1 MSVPNILPPCKLIE
15 LDLSGVEAVILGWYA
30 ARLTNDPT
38 VIRFAKL
45 GLHALVASHLLRKP
59 PDMSWPDVQIADYFQ
74 SVKKAHPDEYDTCK
88 RTVHGTGYGMTPE
101 GMVLMFPHVYH
112 DLAHAQRI
120 QRVYFDACPP
130 VPAFQLDV
138 KKRAARYNKLGGN
151 PKPGLDILS
160 DTNAH
165 VYGYQH
171 EFYNVVEYR
180 KLSPGQARALRSGR
194 TTIDPKLVVDI
205 NGFPYV
211 MKWGPDS
218 KRALA
223 FYPQSTNSGGL
234 NEIQIELFDEPD
246 SPTYIGDFFYG
257 RTPLRAPIHDSLF
270 MECPW
275 RKLDRL
281 LERAFTAMLR
291 PYEEMPMRPDW
302 QMGAYLTVGV
312 EGKIGDDWEHM
323 DKIPTPT
330 LEALGL
336 HNEIGLA
343 GDGTYFPAEES
354 EEEDVVELR
363 TAVA

>member
-1 MSVPNILPPCKLIE
+1 MANVLPPCKLIE

-59 PDMSWPDVQIADYFQ
+59 PDMGWPDPQIADYFQ
-74 SVKKAHPDEYDTCK
+74 AIKKAHPDEYDTCK

-101 GMVLMFPHVYH
+101 GMVLMFPDVYES
-112 DLAHAQRI
+112 LSHAQKI

-138 KKRAARYNKLGGN
+138 KTRAAKKNRLGG
-151 PKPGLDILS
+151 PVEPGKTILT

-165 VYGYQH
+165 VFGYDH
-171 EFYNVVEYR
+171 EFFNVVEYR
-180 KLSPGQARALRSGR
+180 KLSAGQVRALKLQRS
-194 TTIDPKLVVDI
+194 TISVPVVDI
-205 NGFPYV
+205 NGVPHAA
-211 MKWGPDS
+211 KWGPDS

-223 FYPQSTNSGGL
+223 FYPQSTNAGGL
-234 NEIQIELFDEPD
+234 NEIEVELFDEPD
-246 SPTYIGDFFYG
+246 GATYIGDFFYG

-270 MECPW
+270 MECPF
-275 RKLDRL
+275 RKVDRL

-291 PYEEMPMRPDW
+291 PYEEMPMKPEW
-302 QMGAYLTVGV
+302 GMGAFLTVGV
-312 EGKIGDDWEHM
+312 EGKIGDDWAHM
-323 DKIPTPT
+323 TKIPTPT

-336 HNEIGLA
+336 SNVIGVA
-343 GDGTYFPAEES
+343 GDGTYFPADDAED
-354 EEEDVVELR
+354 EDVIELR

>member
-1 MSVPNILPPCKLIE
+1 MNVLPPCKLIE

-30 ARLTNDPT
+30 ARLTNDPS
-38 VIRFAKL
+38 VIRWAKL

-59 PDMSWPDVQIADYFQ
+59 PDAAWPDADIAAYFQ
-74 SVKKAHPDEYDTCK
+74 SLKKAHPDEYDTCK

-101 GMVLMFPHVYH
+101 GMVLMFPQTYT
-112 DLAHAQRI
+112 DLKHAQKI
-120 QRVYFDACPP
+120 QKVYFDACPP

-138 KKRAARYNKLGGN
+138 KKRAAKMNRLGGVVR
-151 PKPGLDILS
+151 PGETILT
-160 DTNAH
+160 DVNAH
-165 VYGYQH
+165 VFGYEH
-171 EFYNVVEYR
+171 EFFNVVEYR
-180 KLSPGQARALRSGR
+180 KLSPGQARAVKERRS
-194 TTIDPKLVVDI
+194 TIDSKLVVDI
-205 NGFPYV
+205 NGQPYA

-234 NEIQIELFDEPD
+234 NEIQIELFDEPE
-246 SPTYIGDFFYG
+246 SPTFIGNYFYG

-270 MECPW
+270 MECPF
-275 RKLDRL
+275 RKVDSL

-291 PYEEMPMRPDW
+291 PYEEMPLRPEW
-302 QMGAYLTVGV
+302 NLGAYLTVGV

-323 DKIPTPT
+323 EKLPTPT

-336 HNEIGLA
+336 TNQLGVA
-343 GDGTYFPAEES
+343 NDGVYFPADEED
-354 EEEDVVELR
+354 EEDVIELR

>member
-1 MSVPNILPPCKLIE
+1 MANILPPCKLVE

-30 ARLTNDPT
+30 ARLTGDPS

-45 GLHALVASHLLRKP
+45 GLHALVASHLLKRP
-59 PDMSWPDVQIADYFQ
+59 PDMSWPDLQIADYFQ
-74 SVKKAHPDEYDTCK
+74 ALKKSNPDEYDTCK

-101 GMVLMFPHVYH
+101 GMVLMFPQTYT
-112 DLAHAQRI
+112 DLAHATRI
-120 QRVYFDACPP
+120 QKVYFDACPP

-138 KKRAARYNKLGGN
+138 KMRAAKKNLLGGL

-171 EFYNVVEYR
+171 EFFNVVEYR
-180 KLSPGQARALRSGR
+180 KLSPGQARALKAQRSKI
-194 TTIDPKLVVDI
+194 TVPIWDI
-205 NGFPYV
+205 GGVPHAV
-211 MKWGPDS
+211 KWGPDS

-246 SPTYIGDFFYG
+246 GPTYIGDYFYG

-275 RKLDRL
+275 RKLDSL

-291 PYEEMPMRPDW
+291 PYEEMPMKPEW
-302 QMGAYLTVGV
+302 GLGAYLTVGV
-312 EGKIGDDWEHM
+312 EGKIGDDWEQM
-323 DKIPTPT
+323 EKIPTPT
-330 LEALGL
+330 LAGLGL
-336 HNEIGLA
+336 YNGVA
-343 GDGTYFPAEES
+343 GDGTYFPAEEH
-354 EEEDVVELR
+354 EEEETIELR